1 MFGNLADMS
10 LHLLLLKSSSLCVR
24 KRKREGMGIGG
35 VSGCLSM
42 SERGY
47 LMGARFSF
55 ILVFCCTYLHTYLLS
70 KSVEATRERSVEDVT
85 PEADATRRSNSR
97 RRPKNQLTGFTTQQ
111 SKLEY
116 LDRMLLLVGSK

>member
-1 MFGNLADMS
+1 
-10 LHLLLLKSSSLCVR
+10 
-24 KRKREGMGIGG
+24 MGIGG

-47 LMGARFSF
+47 LMAGRFSF
-55 ILVFCCTYLHTYLLS
+55 ILVFCCTYLPTYLLS
-70 KSVEATRERSVEDVT
+70 KSVEATRERSVEEVT